1 MNEISA
7 LDTYKEPES
16 SSIITDI
23 DIEQIY
29 NRHVSTI
36 YKICYMMLHN
46 VADAEDTVQTVFI
59 KLMQAKPKLS
69 SAEHEK
75 AWLIVTAKNHCKNIL
90 KQSWK
95 KKRVDMERIEEPMS
109 EDDYWKSELL
119 QEVLMLNDKYLI
131 VIYLYYYEGY
141 STREIGDMLSLN
153 YPTVRTR
160 LHIGRKKLKMSLED

>member
-46 VADAEDTVQTVFI
+46 VEDAEDTVQTVFI

-95 KKRVDMERIEEPMS
+95 KKHVDMERIEEPMS
-109 EDDYWKSELL
+109 DDDYYGSTCGAS
-119 QEVLMLNDKYLI
+119 DD
-131 VIYLYYYEGY
+131 Y
-141 STREIGDMLSLN
+141 SSKA
-153 YPTVRTR
+153 
-160 LHIGRKKLKMSLED
+160 RKAKGSV